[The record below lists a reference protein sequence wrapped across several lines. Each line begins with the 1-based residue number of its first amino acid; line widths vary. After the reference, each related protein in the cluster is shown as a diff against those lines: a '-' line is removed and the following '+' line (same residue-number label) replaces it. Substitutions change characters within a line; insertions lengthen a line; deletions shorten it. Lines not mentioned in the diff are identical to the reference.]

1 MKIRYL
7 IGIAVIIIVSVH
19 LVAAGLAGS
28 QSQVVSEN
36 TIIEKAIPSKAVQHS
51 LKSPD
56 QIKQDGSIFSKTT
69 LISLVVAIIG
79 IVAFR
84 RNTYS

>member
-7 IGIAVIIIVSVH
+7 IGIAVIIILTIH

-28 QSQVVSEN
+28 QSQAVTEN
-36 TIIEKAIPSKAVQHS
+36 SVIEKAIPSQAVQHS
-51 LKSPD
+51 LKTDD
-56 QIKQDGSIFSKTT
+56 QHKQDRSIFSKTT
-69 LISLVVAIIG
+69 FFSLVVALIG